1 MQDSYSE
8 LIKLLLPEIIV
19 EYFELTSYKKGDEV
33 LHIYLK
39 EINSIPKEY
48 RTFKLSSKGFF
59 DEITVQDFPIR
70 GHQVYL
76 HITRRRWLNEDTGKV
91 VFRDWNLVADG
102 TRVTQE
108 FASFLKEINRF
119 QSKQL

>member
-19 EYFELTSYKKGDEV
+19 EYFELTCYKKGDEI
-33 LHIYLK
+33 LHLYLK
-39 EINSIPKEY
+39 EVNSIPKEY
-48 RTFKLSSKGFF
+48 RQSRLSSKGFF

-76 HITRRRWLNEDTGKV
+76 HITRRRWLNEDTGQV
-91 VFRDWNLVADG
+91 VYRDWNLVADAA
-102 TRVTQE
+102 RVTQE

-119 QSKQL
+119 AP